1 MKPFAPA
8 ILAEDRPECPSPV
21 QRGRRDLG
29 PYLGGRSKR
38 SEALGHVRKGKASS
52 SDTLLIV
59 RQLCSDTRFTS
70 QSNRGQ
76 RGIP

>member
-1 MKPFAPA
+1 MPE
-8 ILAEDRPECPSPV
+8 LAD
-21 QRGRRDLG
+21 
-29 PYLGGRSKR
+29 
-38 SEALGHVRKGKASS
+38 LGHVSATILSS
-52 SDTLLIV
+52 SSGTLLIV